1 MNVHAEGMLPVASL
15 IAAIVIECLLDAAA
29 QVRAGFPI
37 SGILEFV
44 NIGDVVAR
52 LDIHVILGPRD
63 RLDFTLPDNAD
74 DDFHHLLETRSGAAA
89 DIEDLTAAGRRDG
102 GEEQYVPQA

>member
-1 MNVHAEGMLPVASL
+1 MLGTNTEMMLPVVSAMAL
-15 IAAIVIECLLDAAA
+15 VVVERVLDAAA

-37 SGILEFV
+37 DGILEFA

-63 RLDFTLPDNAD
+63 RLHLTLADSAD
-74 DDFHHLLETRSGAAA
+74 DDFHISLK
-89 DIEDLTAAGRRDG
+89 RDPMPLPILKISPG
-102 GEEQYVPQA
+102 KRV